1 MFSRRHLLALIVLI
15 VVSGIA
21 VGTTLALRGVVHNQ
35 EKRLLDERANEVTA
49 YLQSTIT
56 QSTSALAAAGQA
68 VAIEG
73 PKSPLF
79 PILATPLTLTGATV
93 GVAQQSGSQFTDVTV
108 VGKLATVGSPV
119 SPEIASLA
127 NRATHSDGLV
137 FSFAPRGAKD
147 LLIEAVSVPG
157 ATPATVAFFASVQ
170 PQATPVQPKSD
181 SPYRELNAVL
191 YAGSTPDPKRIVLIQ
206 GEVPKGGS
214 ASRLVDVGADSALI
228 VISPHTSLVGSF
240 AESVPWIVL
249 AAGLVLALLV
259 AFLVEVL
266 SRRRAYALNLVEQR
280 TRAMY
285 QAQVAA
291 EAANR
296 SKSEFLS
303 RMSHELRTPLNAVL
317 GFSQLLEL
325 DELTPDQEQAV
336 GQITKGGRHLLDLIN
351 EILDISQIETGT
363 LALSPEAVNVAE
375 VVGESVDLVRPLAAQ
390 RGVHMLGG
398 DTAACDRYV
407 FADRQRLKQILLNLL
422 GNGIKYNREG
432 GTVSISGA
440 QPVAGRLRIQVT
452 DTGPGIPREQF
463 GLLFTPFERLGADQT
478 TVEGTGIGL
487 ALSRRLAEVMG
498 ATMDVD
504 STVGRGSTFTI
515 EFPVVEG
522 PVERVERLDELRGTA
537 VAGKVGA
544 ERPAVLHIEDNLSN
558 IKLIE
563 RVLAQRPGVNLIPAM
578 QGRLGLEL
586 ARQHRPI
593 LILLDLNLADISGE
607 EVLHMLRDDPG
618 TAQIPVAIVSA
629 DAMPRQVQRLLS
641 GGASAYLTKPIDV
654 RQLLDLVDRS
664 LEMSQLQSDS
674 VPVGLTEPGGG

>member
-1 MFSRRHLLALIVLI
+1 VVVLL

-21 VGTTLALRGVVHNQ
+21 IGTTLAMRSVVHNQ
-35 EKRLLDERANEVTA
+35 EKRLLNERATEVTA
-49 YLQSTIT
+49 YLTSTIT
-56 QSTSALAAAGQA
+56 QSTSALSGAGQA
-68 VAIEG
+68 VALEG
-73 PKSPLF
+73 PKAPLF
-79 PILATPLTLTGATV
+79 PILATPLTLNGATV
-93 GVAQQSGSQFTDVTV
+93 GVARGSGGQFTTLAV
-108 VGKLATVGSPV
+108 VGKLATVGAPV
-119 SPEIASLA
+119 NPQLA
-127 NRATHSDGLV
+127 ALADRATHSDGLV
-137 FSFAPRGAKD
+137 FSFTPQGATN
-147 LLIEAVSVPG
+147 LVLEAINVPG
-157 ATPATVAFFASVQ
+157 AAQPTVAFFASQ
-170 PQATPVQPKSD
+170 QAPATPVQPKAD
-181 SPYRELNAVL
+181 SPYRELNVAL
-191 YAGSTPDPKRIVLIQ
+191 YAGTAVDPKRIVLIQ
-206 GEVPKGGS
+206 GKVPSNG
-214 ASRLVDVGADSALI
+214 AVSRPVDVGADSALL
-228 VISPHTSLVGSF
+228 VISPHGSLVGST
-240 AESVPWIVL
+240 AEAVPWIVL
-249 AAGLVLALLV
+249 AGGLVLAVLL
-259 AFLVEVL
+259 AFLVDVL
-266 SRRRAYALNLVEQR
+266 SRRRAYALNLVDQR

-285 QAQVAA
+285 QAQMAA

-363 LALSPEAVNVAE
+363 LALSPEAVNVGE
-375 VVGESVDLVRPLAAQ
+375 VVGETVDLVRPLAAD
-390 RGVHMLGG
+390 RGIHMLGG
-398 DTAACDRYV
+398 DIDACDRYV

-432 GTVSISGA
+432 GTVSISCA
-440 QPVAGRLRIQVT
+440 QPMAGRLRIQVT

-463 GLLFTPFERLGADQT
+463 DLLFTPFERLGADQT

-498 ATMDVD
+498 GTVDVD
-504 STVGRGSTFTI
+504 STVGRGSTFSV

-522 PVERVERLDELRGTA
+522 PVERVERLDVLRGTA
-537 VAGKVGA
+537 VASSVGG

-563 RVLAQRPGVNLIPAM
+563 RVLAQRPGINLIPAM

-586 ARQHRPI
+586 ARQHQPI
-593 LILLDLNLADISGE
+593 LILLDLNLADVSGE
-607 EVLHMLRDDPG
+607 DVLHLLRDDAA

-641 GGASAYLTKPIDV
+641 VGASAYLTKPIDV
-654 RQLLDLVDRS
+654 RQLLDLVDSS
-664 LEMSQLQSDS
+664 LDMAQQRIGSVSVS
-674 VPVGLTEPGGG
+674 VPDPSGG